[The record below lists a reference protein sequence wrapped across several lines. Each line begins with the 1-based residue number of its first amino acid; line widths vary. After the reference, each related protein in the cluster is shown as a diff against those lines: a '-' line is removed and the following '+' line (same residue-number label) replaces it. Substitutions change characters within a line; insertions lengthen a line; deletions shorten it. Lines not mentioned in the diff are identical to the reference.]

1 MTPLTKPVY
10 RMGVHLHRIAQNRR
24 LVLSLEPGDLVGV
37 RVAKSR
43 KTYYLPVAAVFSIAV
58 KAELLATRKA
68 KAEERA
74 AKRGSR

>member
-10 RMGVHLHRIAQNRR
+10 RMGIHLTRIAHNKR
-24 LVLSLEPGDLVGV
+24 LVISLEPGDLVGV

-43 KTYYLPVAAVFSIAV
+43 KTYYLPASAVFSMAV
-58 KAELLATRKA
+58 KAELIATRKA

-74 AKRGSR
+74 AKRKSR